1 MNKIL
6 IILSAFLAYGSV
18 LFIVWLSTYIAD
30 RVVNKL
36 QFSILSIIIVLIPSA
51 FAALRAT
58 SVGTDVMVY
67 AYPTYMSSLSYRNL
81 IDFISSS
88 QTEIGYTI
96 LVYLV
101 SHVFGNFQI
110 LLFFTALLQ
119 IAPVYKCCTLL
130 KKELGGITYPMIV
143 YICIFY
149 IAGFNVMRQSIS
161 CAWLLLAYVYTQ
173 KKQYIKAFSMMAIAF
188 LFHSTSVIG
197 VVFIVLSSVFDCIQD
212 KRKKLFLCL
221 MIFLSFVFVLRYWN
235 TILHFLGNI
244 GFLSYDKIIGYSN
257 LMGGNVSGSSLYLI
271 EKAQII
277 ECMFRIAFLLL
288 IILYQRR
295 LDSKMFV
302 TCIPSLCVG
311 LMVYF
316 YFFFAYHISYG
327 YRVSMYAEYY
337 LILLLPNISKNT
349 ISAPTYTETAQLKIS
364 FVTLIS
370 GVSVLLYWLV
380 LYVILGSHGT
390 YPFKLCV

>member
-1 MNKIL
+1 
-6 IILSAFLAYGSV
+6 
-18 LFIVWLSTYIAD
+18 
-30 RVVNKL
+30 
-36 QFSILSIIIVLIPSA
+36 
-51 FAALRAT
+51 
-58 SVGTDVMVY
+58 
-67 AYPTYMSSLSYRNL
+67 
-81 IDFISSS
+81 
-88 QTEIGYTI
+88 
-96 LVYLV
+96 
-101 SHVFGNFQI
+101 
-110 LLFFTALLQ
+110 
-119 IAPVYKCCTLL
+119 
-130 KKELGGITYPMIV
+130 
-143 YICIFY
+143 
-149 IAGFNVMRQSIS
+149 
-161 CAWLLLAYVYTQ
+161 
-173 KKQYIKAFSMMAIAF
+173 IAF

-337 LILLLPNISKNT
+337 LILL
-349 ISAPTYTETAQLKIS
+349 
-364 FVTLIS
+364 
-370 GVSVLLYWLV
+370 
-380 LYVILGSHGT
+380 
-390 YPFKLCV
+390 